1 MIWTIFEIV
10 FPVAALAAAGFFY
23 AGFRAAD
30 VGAVN
35 ELNLNIFLPALIFLA
50 LARAGS
56 GMGELGG
63 YALAA
68 AAIVLGSGLVA
79 YPLLRLL
86 RLPPRAV
93 APSMMFT
100 NYGNLGLPLIALTFG
115 ESALSA
121 AATMF
126 VVGNA
131 LHVSVGFW
139 ILAGRV
145 DWRLLVSPMLLA
157 SLAGLAVAL
166 ADVDLPPPLLQPIE
180 MASGV
185 AIPLMLF
192 ALGARIRGVGWDD
205 IRRVGWTA
213 LVCPASGLV
222 MFFIVAPLIDLPPI
236 GRGVLLLFAVLPP
249 AALNYIFAEKFN
261 AAPRLVASVVL
272 VGNLASLLIIP
283 PTLAV
288 ILSS

>member
-1 MIWTIFEIV
+1 MFWAILEIV
-10 FPVAALAAAGFFY
+10 FPVAALAAAGFFC

-30 VGAVN
+30 VAAVN
-35 ELNLNIFLPALIFLA
+35 DLNLRFFLPALIFLA
-50 LARAGS
+50 LARAGPQI
-56 GMGELGG
+56 GELGG

-86 RLPPRAV
+86 RLPPRFV

-115 ESALSA
+115 ESALPA
-121 AATMF
+121 AAAMF
-126 VVGNA
+126 VAGNA

-145 DWRLLVSPMLLA
+145 DWRMLASPMLLA
-157 SLAGLAVAL
+157 SLLGLAVA
-166 ADVDLPPPLLQPIE
+166 AGGEPLPPVLLRPIE
-180 MASGV
+180 MASGA

-192 ALGARIRGVGWDD
+192 ALGARIRGVGWGD

-213 LVCPASGLV
+213 LICPVSGLA
-222 MFFIVAPLIDLPPI
+222 MFFVVAPLVDLPPG

-272 VGNLASLLIIP
+272 VGNLASLLVIP
-283 PTLAV
+283 PVLAV
-288 ILSS
+288 VLSL